1 MAPDSARYLVA
12 SRVAQRAE
20 RFPQLFPEQ
29 LRTGGLA
36 GRDAALAH
44 AIDQA
49 VARRWLT
56 LAAVLQAQLNRPW
69 ERLQPAVQ
77 SALLVGAAQLLLL
90 ERLPDHAVINESVAW
105 VKRKSPAA
113 AGIVNAVLRRTA
125 DLRGQR
131 LDDRGS
137 LPLSRNDLPL
147 HDGRVLRLEAP
158 VFDEDPLGRLA
169 QQTSHPLELLSRWV
183 QRYGLEQAAALA
195 DHGLVHPPIIV
206 TGAPGEP
213 RSGLAG
219 HDEPGF
225 AVFGGGRADLDA
237 LLVRHPGARVQDPGS
252 AAAVI
257 ATGDLEPDLI
267 IEVCAGRGTKTCQL
281 AQIHPQ
287 ARIVASDT
295 SPHRLAALRTLFD
308 GHDRV
313 LVVEPDGLLEFAGKA
328 DLVVVDP
335 PCSNTAVLARRVEAK
350 YRFGPRGLRQLQE
363 LQRQIT
369 ADALRLLAAAGHLLY
384 STCSLEPQENDQ
396 QIEWVQRWHRLRPK
410 RQVCQQPQGVPGDP
424 PSRYRDGC
432 FFGLLTRE

>member
-137 LPLSRNDLPL
+137 LPLS
-147 HDGRVLRLEAP
+147 
-158 VFDEDPLGRLA
+158 
-169 QQTSHPLELLSRWV
+169 
-183 QRYGLEQAAALA
+183 
-195 DHGLVHPPIIV
+195 
-206 TGAPGEP
+206 
-213 RSGLAG
+213 
-219 HDEPGF
+219 
-225 AVFGGGRADLDA
+225 
-237 LLVRHPGARVQDPGS
+237 
-252 AAAVI
+252 
-257 ATGDLEPDLI
+257 
-267 IEVCAGRGTKTCQL
+267 
-281 AQIHPQ
+281 
-287 ARIVASDT
+287 
-295 SPHRLAALRTLFD
+295 
-308 GHDRV
+308 
-313 LVVEPDGLLEFAGKA
+313 
-328 DLVVVDP
+328 
-335 PCSNTAVLARRVEAK
+335 
-350 YRFGPRGLRQLQE
+350 
-363 LQRQIT
+363 
-369 ADALRLLAAAGHLLY
+369 
-384 STCSLEPQENDQ
+384 
-396 QIEWVQRWHRLRPK
+396 
-410 RQVCQQPQGVPGDP
+410 
-424 PSRYRDGC
+424 
-432 FFGLLTRE
+432 